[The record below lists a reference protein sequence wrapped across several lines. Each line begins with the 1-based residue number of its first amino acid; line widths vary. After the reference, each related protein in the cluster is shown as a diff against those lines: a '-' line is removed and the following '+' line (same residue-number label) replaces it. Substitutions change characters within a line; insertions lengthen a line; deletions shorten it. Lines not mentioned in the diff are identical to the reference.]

1 MDCAA
6 LAQKATLVLD
16 IRPVFT
22 LWRSVDPQRT
32 VWVFQSEGGAVTQEA
47 ADAYFAALRETVAPT
62 EGSFVTLYDFTSPL
76 SNFVPFALQLAQ
88 NARGIR
94 EVMKPLRTVIVC
106 TNATARNVM
115 RLIISTVGGSSPY
128 VLVDNVTTGWQEALR
143 VADGAPET
151 AVRDCYEGTSL
162 FEGLDPAL
170 LASAAGQ
177 TASHAE

>member
-1 MDCAA
+1 MDYVA
-6 LAQKATLVLD
+6 LSREATLVVD

-22 LWRSVDPQRT
+22 LWRSADRERT
-32 VWVFQSEGGAVTQEA
+32 VWVFQSEGGGVTQDA
-47 ADAYFAALRETVAPT
+47 ADAYFEALRETVAPT
-62 EGSFVTLYDFTSPL
+62 EGSFVTLYDFTAPL

-88 NARGIR
+88 NAKEIR

-128 VLVDNVTTGWQEALR
+128 VLVDNVTSGWQEALR

-151 AVRDCYEGTSL
+151 GVRDCYEGTSL
-162 FEGLDPAL
+162 FEGLDPAMV
-170 LASAAGQ
+170 ASAAGQ
-177 TASHAE
+177 AAS